1 VRLLSADFQMQQ
13 LIFRAGMLLSKH
25 RHWRPVER
33 LTLQPAT
40 AQIHVLQRLL
50 HQNRETQFGKKHQF
64 SEIRNYAEF
73 QHNIPVQ
80 TYETLRPYIEEQRLT
95 GAQALT
101 TESPKFYAQTSGTT
115 GEPKYIPIT
124 PTTLK
129 MHSDEQ
135 SLFSYLQYR
144 THPEAFVGKALGI
157 MGAAVE
163 NHLDSGHEVGSVSGH
178 LYQSLPKI
186 IRSRFVLPPAVSR
199 ITNYDLKY
207 LVILRLALAEPNITY
222 AGSPNPSTF
231 LRLLSVLNE
240 QREAL
245 IESLL
250 TGKLADIDGL
260 DESLKNQL
268 EHIFKPDTAR
278 AAYIRKL
285 PELTFANVWPE
296 LKLLTTW
303 TGGSCGIALTALREK
318 LPPNTKVMELGYQ
331 STEFRGSIA
340 LQAETGAGLPPLHH
354 HFFEFVEQARW
365 DNNDPEFLTLDQLAQ
380 GKIYYILVTNASG
393 LYRYFMN
400 DLVQVSGF
408 FNATPLLSFVQ
419 KGKGVTN
426 LTGEKLY
433 EAQVISAVQA
443 TSSALGL
450 ISSFYILVANEI
462 TMGYQIFIEADK
474 LAQIDNLI
482 FSKLLDEKLGELNIE
497 YQAKRD
503 SGRLAQLST
512 VWLKR
517 GTAEAYKTS
526 CMNLGQRE
534 GQFKPTV
541 LQYLQNL
548 NLPLTDYAI
557 K

>member
-1 VRLLSADFQMQQ
+1 MQQ
-13 LIFRAGMLLSKH
+13 FIFRAGMLLYKH
-25 RHWRPVER
+25 RHWRPVKR
-33 LTLQPAT
+33 FTHQPAT
-40 AQIHVLQRLL
+40 AQMDVLQRLL
-50 HQNRETQFGKKHQF
+50 HQNRDTHFGKKHRF
-64 SEIRNYAEF
+64 SEIHNYAKF
-73 QHNIPVQ
+73 QQNIPVQ

-95 GAQALT
+95 SAKALT
-101 TESPKFYAQTSGTT
+101 AESPKFYAQTSGTT

-129 MHSDEQ
+129 MHRDEQ

-144 THPEAFVGKALGI
+144 ACPEAFAGKALGI

-163 NHLDSGHEVGSVSGH
+163 GHLDSGHEVGSVSGN

-186 IRSRFVLPPAVSR
+186 IQSRFVLPPAVSR

-207 LVILRLALAEPNITY
+207 LVILRLALTEPNITY

-231 LRLLSVLNE
+231 LRLLNVLNE
-240 QREAL
+240 QRETL

-250 TGKLADIDGL
+250 TGKLAEIDNL
-260 DESLKNQL
+260 DEDLKNQL
-268 EHIFKPDTAR
+268 EHKFKPDPAR
-278 AAYIRKL
+278 AAYISSL

-296 LKLLTTW
+296 IKLLTTW
-303 TGGSCGIALTALREK
+303 TSGSCGIALTALREK
-318 LPPNTKVMELGYQ
+318 LPPSTKVMELGYQ
-331 STEFRGSIA
+331 STEFRGSVA
-340 LQAETGAGLPPLHH
+340 LQAETSAGLPPLHH
-354 HFFEFVEQARW
+354 HFFEFVEQSRW
-365 DNNDPEFLTLDQLAQ
+365 DNDDPEFLMLHQLIQ
-380 GKIYYILVTNASG
+380 GEIYYILVTNASG
-393 LYRYFMN
+393 LFRYFMN

-433 EAQVISAVQA
+433 EAQVISAIQA
-443 TSSALGL
+443 ISVTLGL
-450 ISSFYILVANEI
+450 ISSFYILVANEK
-462 TMGYQIFIEADK
+462 TMSYQLFLETDEPCRI
-474 LAQIDNLI
+474 NNST
-482 FSKLLDEKLGELNIE
+482 FSKLLDEKLGGLNIE

-503 SGRLAQLST
+503 SGRLAPLT
-512 VWLKR
+512 TAWLMR
-517 GTAEAYKTS
+517 GTAEANKAS
-526 CMNLGQRE
+526 CMSLGQRE

-548 NLPLTDYAI
+548 NLPLADYAI

>member
-1 VRLLSADFQMQQ
+1 MQQ
-13 LIFRAGMLLSKH
+13 LIFRAGMLFYKY
-25 RHWRPVER
+25 RHWLPFER
-33 LTLQPAT
+33 LTCQPSVT
-40 AQIHVLQRLL
+40 QINVMHLLL
-50 HQNRETQFGKKHQF
+50 HANRNTHFGKKHQF
-64 SEIRNYAEF
+64 TEICNYAEF
-73 QHNIPVQ
+73 QQNIPVQ

-95 GAQALT
+95 NIKALT

-124 PTTLK
+124 STTLK
-129 MHSDEQ
+129 MHQDEQ

-144 THPEAFVGKALGI
+144 ACPEAFAGKALGI

-163 NHLDSGHEVGSVSGH
+163 GHLDSGHEVGSVSGN

-186 IRSRFVLPPAVSR
+186 IQSRFVLPPAISS

-207 LVILRLALAEPNITY
+207 LVMLRLALAEPNITY

-231 LRLLSVLNE
+231 LRLLNVLNE
-240 QREAL
+240 QREL
-245 IESLL
+245 LTQSLL
-250 TGKLADIDGL
+250 TGKLAEIDSL
-260 DESLKNQL
+260 DVDLKNQL
-268 EHIFKPDTAR
+268 EHIFKPDPAR
-278 AAYIRKL
+278 AAHISKL

-296 LKLLTTW
+296 FKLLTTW

-354 HFFEFVEQARW
+354 HFFEFVEQSRW
-365 DNNDPEFLTLDQLAQ
+365 DNDDPEFLMLHQLTQ
-380 GKIYYILVTNASG
+380 GKLYYILVTNASG

-400 DLVQVSGF
+400 DLVQVSEF

-433 EAQVISAVQA
+433 EVQVISAVQA
-443 TSSALGL
+443 TSATLGL
-450 ISSFYILVANEI
+450 ISNFYILVANEKA
-462 TMGYQIFIEADK
+462 MSYQIFLETDK
-474 LAQIDNLI
+474 PNLVTNST
-482 FSKLLDEKLGELNIE
+482 FSKLLDEKLGDFNIE

-503 SGRLAQLST
+503 SGRLAPLST
-512 VWLKR
+512 IWLKA
-517 GTAEAYKTS
+517 GTAEAYKIS
-526 CMNLGQRE
+526 CMNSGQRE
-534 GQFKPTV
+534 GQFKPAV
-541 LQYLQNL
+541 LQYLQSL
-548 NLPLTDYAI
+548 NFPLADYVI

>member
-1 VRLLSADFQMQQ
+1 MQQ
-13 LIFRAGMLLSKH
+13 FIFRAGMLLYKH
-25 RHWRPVER
+25 RHWRPVKR
-33 LTLQPAT
+33 LTQQPAT
-40 AQIHVLQRLL
+40 AQMNVLQRLL
-50 HQNRETQFGKKHQF
+50 FQNRDTHFGKKHRF
-64 SEIRNYAEF
+64 SEIHNYSQF
-73 QHNIPVQ
+73 QQNIPVQ
-80 TYETLRPYIEEQRLT
+80 TYETLRLHIEEQRLT
-95 GAQALT
+95 GANALT
-101 TESPKFYAQTSGTT
+101 AESPKFYAQTSGTT

-124 PTTLK
+124 PMTLK
-129 MHSDEQ
+129 MHRDEQ

-144 THPEAFVGKALGI
+144 ACPEAFSGKALGI

-163 NHLDSGHEVGSVSGH
+163 GHLDSGHEVGSVSGN
-178 LYQSLPKI
+178 LYQSLPRI
-186 IRSRFVLPPAVSR
+186 IQSRFVLPPAVSR
-199 ITNYDLKY
+199 ISNYDLKY

-231 LRLLSVLNE
+231 LRLLNVLNE
-240 QREAL
+240 QREL
-245 IESLL
+245 LTQSLA
-250 TGKLADIDGL
+250 TGKLTEIDSLDADL
-260 DESLKNQL
+260 QNQL
-268 EHIFKPDTAR
+268 AHIFKPDPVR
-278 AAYIRKL
+278 FVQLSKL
-285 PELTFANVWPE
+285 SELTFANVWPN

-318 LPPNTKVMELGYQ
+318 LPPKTKVMELGYQ

-340 LQAETGAGLPPLHH
+340 LQAETSAGLPPLHH

-365 DNNDPEFLTLDQLAQ
+365 DNNDPEFLMLDQLTQ

-443 TSSALGL
+443 ISSELGL
-450 ISSFYILVANEI
+450 ISSFYILVANET
-462 TMGYQIFIEADK
+462 TMSYQLFLEVNEPNSANNAT
-474 LAQIDNLI
+474 L
-482 FSKLLDEKLGELNIE
+482 SSLLDEKLGELNIE
-497 YQAKRD
+497 YQSKRD
-503 SGRLAQLST
+503 SGRLAPPT
-512 VWLKR
+512 TTWLR
-517 GTAEAYKTS
+517 HGTAEAYKTS

-548 NLPLTDYAI
+548 NLPLADYAV

>member
-1 VRLLSADFQMQQ
+1 MQQ
-13 LIFRAGMLLSKH
+13 FIFRAGMLLYKH
-25 RHWRPVER
+25 RHWRPLES
-33 LTLQPAT
+33 LTQQPST
-40 AQIHVLQRLL
+40 AQMDVLQRLL
-50 HQNRETQFGKKHQF
+50 YQNRDTHFGRKHRF

-73 QHNIPVQ
+73 QQHIPVQ
-80 TYETLRPYIEEQRLT
+80 TYETLRPYIDEQRLN

-101 TESPKFYAQTSGTT
+101 AESPKFYAQTSGTT

-124 PTTLK
+124 PTTLR
-129 MHSDEQ
+129 MHRDEQ

-144 THPEAFVGKALGI
+144 ACPQAFAGKALGI

-163 NHLDSGHEVGSVSGH
+163 GHLNSGHEVGSVSGN

-186 IRSRFVLPPAVSR
+186 IQSRFVLPPAVSN
-199 ITNYDLKY
+199 ITNYELKY
-207 LVILRLALAEPNITY
+207 LVMLRLALAEPNITY

-240 QREAL
+240 QREKL

-250 TGKLADIDGL
+250 TGKLAEIRSL
-260 DESLKNQL
+260 DEDLKNQL
-268 EHIFKPDTAR
+268 EHLFKPDPVR
-278 AAYIRKL
+278 AAFISKL
-285 PELTFANVWPE
+285 PVLTFANVWPN
-296 LKLLTTW
+296 LKLITTW

-318 LPPNTKVMELGYQ
+318 LPPKTKVMELGYQ
-331 STEFRGSIA
+331 STEFRCSIA
-340 LQAETGAGLPPLHH
+340 LDAESSAGLPPLHH

-365 DNNDPEFLTLDQLAQ
+365 DNNIPEFLTLSQLTQ

-400 DLVQVSGF
+400 DLVQVGSF

-443 TSSALGL
+443 ALTKHNL
-450 ISSFYILVANEI
+450 VSSFYILVANEK
-462 TMGYQIFIEADK
+462 TMAYQLFLETDEPTRINDST
-474 LAQIDNLI
+474 
-482 FSKLLDEKLGELNIE
+482 FSKLLDETLGEVNIE

-503 SGRLAQLST
+503 SGRLAPPT
-512 VWLKR
+512 TIWLR
-517 GTAEAYKTS
+517 HGTAEAYKTS
-526 CMNLGQRE
+526 CINLGQRE

-548 NLPLTDYAI
+548 NLPLADYAV

>member
-1 VRLLSADFQMQQ
+1 MQQ
-13 LIFRAGMLLSKH
+13 FIFRAGMLLYKY
-25 RHWRPVER
+25 RHWQPVER
-33 LTLQPAT
+33 LSYQPDT
-40 AQIHVLQRLL
+40 AQMRIMQRLL
-50 HQNRETQFGKKHQF
+50 YQNQDTHFGKKHRF

-73 QHNIPVQ
+73 QQNIPVQ
-80 TYETLRPYIEEQRLT
+80 SYETLHPYIEEQRLT
-95 GAQALT
+95 GAKALT

-115 GEPKYIPIT
+115 GEPKHIPIT
-124 PTTLK
+124 LTTLK
-129 MHSDEQ
+129 MHRDEQ
-135 SLFSYLQYR
+135 SLFSYLQHR
-144 THPEAFVGKALGI
+144 SCPEAFSGKALGI

-163 NHLDSGHEVGSVSGH
+163 GYLNSGHEVGSVSGH

-186 IRSRFVLPPAVSR
+186 IQSRFVLPPAVSS
-199 ITNYDLKY
+199 ITNYELKY
-207 LVILRLALAEPNITY
+207 LVMLRLALAEPNITY

-231 LRLLSVLNE
+231 LRLLNVLNDH
-240 QREAL
+240 REL
-245 IESLL
+245 LTESLL
-250 TGKLADIDGL
+250 TGKLTEIDSL
-260 DESLKNQL
+260 DGDLKNQL
-268 EHIFKPDTAR
+268 EHTFKPDPAR
-278 AAYIRKL
+278 AAYISNL
-285 PELTFANVWPE
+285 PELTFANIWPN

-318 LPPNTKVMELGYQ
+318 LPPNIKVIELGYQ

-354 HFFEFVEQARW
+354 HFFEFVEQSRW
-365 DNNDPEFLTLDQLAQ
+365 DNDDPEFLTLDQLTQ
-380 GKIYYILVTNASG
+380 GKIYYILITNASG

-400 DLVQVSGF
+400 DLVQVSGV

-443 TSSALGL
+443 TSATLGL
-450 ISSFYILVANEI
+450 ISSFYILVANEK
-462 TMGYQIFIEADK
+462 TMAYQLFLEADRA
-474 LAQIDNLI
+474 AQINTST

-503 SGRLAQLST
+503 SGRLEPLST
-512 VWLKR
+512 TWLKQ
-517 GTAEAYKTS
+517 GTAEAYKVS
-526 CMNLGQRE
+526 CMSLGQRE

-548 NLPLTDYAI
+548 NLSLSDYAI

>member
-1 VRLLSADFQMQQ
+1 MQQ
-13 LIFRAGMLLSKH
+13 FIFRAGMLLYKH
-25 RHWRPVER
+25 QHWRPIER
-33 LTLQPAT
+33 LTHQPAA
-40 AQIHVLQRLL
+40 AQAHVMQRLL
-50 HQNRETQFGKKHQF
+50 LQNCDTRFGKKHRF
-64 SEIRNYAEF
+64 SEIRNYPEF
-73 QHNIPVQ
+73 QQNIPVQ
-80 TYETLRPYIEEQRLT
+80 TYESLRPYIEEQRLT
-95 GAQALT
+95 SAKALT
-101 TESPKFYAQTSGTT
+101 AESPKFYAQTSGTT

-129 MHSDEQ
+129 MHRDEQ

-144 THPEAFVGKALGI
+144 ACPEAFAGKALGI

-163 NHLDSGHEVGSVSGH
+163 GYLDSGHEVGSVSGN

-186 IRSRFVLPPAVSR
+186 IQSRFVLQPAVSR

-207 LVILRLALAEPNITY
+207 LIILRLALAEPNITY

-240 QREAL
+240 QRETL

-250 TGKLADIDGL
+250 TGKLAGIDSL
-260 DESLKNQL
+260 DEDLKNQL
-268 EHIFKPDTAR
+268 APKFKPDPAR
-278 AAYIRKL
+278 AAQICKL
-285 PELTFANVWPE
+285 PGLTYANVWPA

-340 LQAETGAGLPPLHH
+340 LQTEISAGLPPLHH

-365 DNNDPEFLTLDQLAQ
+365 DDNDPEFLTLDQLTQ

-433 EAQVISAVQA
+433 ETQVISAVQA
-443 TSSALGL
+443 ISATLGL
-450 ISSFYILVANEI
+450 ISSFYILVANEK
-462 TMGYQIFIEADK
+462 TMSYQLFLETGEPSRI
-474 LAQIDNLI
+474 NNST

-503 SGRLAQLST
+503 SGRLTQLST
-512 VWLKR
+512 IWLQR

-548 NLPLTDYAI
+548 NFPLADFAI

>member
-1 VRLLSADFQMQQ
+1 MQQ
-13 LIFRAGMLLSKH
+13 FILHVGMLLYKH
-25 RHWRPVER
+25 QHWQPVER
-33 LTLQPAT
+33 LTHQPAV
-40 AQIHVLQRLL
+40 AQLHVLQRLL
-50 HQNRETQFGKKHQF
+50 HQNRDTYFGKKHRF
-64 SEIRNYAEF
+64 SEINNYAEF
-73 QHNIPVQ
+73 QQNIPVQ

-95 GAQALT
+95 SVKTLT
-101 TESPKFYAQTSGTT
+101 AESPKFYAQTSGTT

-129 MHSDEQ
+129 MHRDEQ
-135 SLFSYLQYR
+135 SLFSYLQYCAC
-144 THPEAFVGKALGI
+144 PEAFTGKALGI

-163 NHLDSGHEVGSVSGH
+163 GHLDSGHEVGSVSGN

-186 IRSRFVLPPAVSR
+186 IQSRFVLPPAVSN

-207 LVILRLALAEPNITY
+207 LVMLRLALAEPNITY

-231 LRLLSVLNE
+231 LRLLNVLNE
-240 QREAL
+240 QREL
-245 IESLL
+245 LTQSLA
-250 TGKLADIDGL
+250 TGKLAEIDSL
-260 DESLKNQL
+260 DEDLKNQL
-268 EHIFKPDTAR
+268 EHMFKPDTAR
-278 AAYIRKL
+278 AARISKL
-285 PELTFANVWPE
+285 PELTFANVWPN

-303 TGGSCGIALTALREK
+303 TGGSCGIALAALREK
-318 LPPNTKVMELGYQ
+318 LPPKIKVMELGYQ

-340 LQAETGAGLPPLHH
+340 LQAETSAGLPPLHH
-354 HFFEFVEQARW
+354 HFFEFVEQSRW
-365 DNNDPEFLTLDQLAQ
+365 DNSDPEFLALDQLTQ
-380 GKIYYILVTNASG
+380 GKIYYIFVTNASG

-433 EAQVISAVQA
+433 EAQVIHAVKEISE
-443 TSSALGL
+443 TLGL
-450 ISSFYILVANEI
+450 ISSFYILVANEK
-462 TMGYQIFIEADK
+462 TMAYQLFIEAV
-474 LAQIDNLI
+474 APSQINNSI
-482 FSKLLDEKLGELNIE
+482 FSELLDRKLGELNIE

-503 SGRLAQLST
+503 SGRLAPPT
-512 VWLKR
+512 TTWLRR

-541 LQYLQNL
+541 LQYFQHL
-548 NLPLTDYAI
+548 NFPLSDFANY
-557 K
+557 

>member
-1 VRLLSADFQMQQ
+1 MQQ
-13 LIFRAGMLLSKH
+13 FIFRVGMLLYKH
-25 RHWRPVER
+25 RHWRPLEC
-33 LTLQPAT
+33 LTHQPAD
-40 AQIHVLQRLL
+40 AQMHVMQRLL
-50 HQNRETQFGKKHQF
+50 HQNCETQFGRKHRF

-73 QHNIPVQ
+73 QQNIPVQ
-80 TYETLRPYIEEQRLT
+80 TYETLRPYIEKQRLT
-95 GAQALT
+95 GTKALT
-101 TESPKFYAQTSGTT
+101 IESPKFYAQTSGTT

-124 PTTLK
+124 QTTLK
-129 MHSDEQ
+129 MHRNEQ

-144 THPEAFVGKALGI
+144 ACPEAFAGKALGI

-163 NHLDSGHEVGSVSGH
+163 GHLDSGHEVGSVSGH

-186 IRSRFVLPPAVSR
+186 IQSRFVLPPAVSR

-231 LRLLSVLNE
+231 LRLLSILNE
-240 QREAL
+240 QRETL

-250 TGKLADIDGL
+250 TGKLTEIDSL
-260 DESLKNQL
+260 DMDLKNQL
-268 EHIFKPDTAR
+268 AQKFKPNCAR

-285 PELTFANVWPE
+285 PELTFANVWPN

-303 TGGSCGIALTALREK
+303 TGGSCGIALTALRSK
-318 LPPNTKVMELGYQ
+318 LPPKTKVMELGYQ

-354 HFFEFVEQARW
+354 HFFEFVEQSRW
-365 DNNDPEFLTLDQLAQ
+365 DNDDPEFLMLHQLIQ
-380 GKIYYILVTNASG
+380 SKIYYILVTNASG
-393 LYRYFMN
+393 LFRYFMN

-433 EAQVISAVQA
+433 EAQVISAVRA
-443 TSSALGL
+443 TSATLGL
-450 ISSFYILVANEI
+450 ISSFYILVANEK
-462 TMGYQIFIEADK
+462 TMSYQLYLETDEPSQIE
-474 LAQIDNLI
+474 NST

-497 YQAKRD
+497 YQAKRN
-503 SGRLAQLST
+503 SGRLASLT
-512 VWLKR
+512 TAWLKR
-517 GTAEAYKTS
+517 GTAEAYKAS
-526 CMNLGQRE
+526 CMSIGQRE

-541 LQYLQNL
+541 LQYLKNL
-548 NLPLTDYAI
+548 NLPLADYAI

>member
-1 VRLLSADFQMQQ
+1 MQQ
-13 LIFRAGMLLSKH
+13 FIFHAGMLFYKH
-25 RHWRPVER
+25 RHWQPMER
-33 LTLQPAT
+33 LTQQPAT
-40 AQIHVLQRLL
+40 AQMDVLQRLL
-50 HQNRETQFGKKHQF
+50 RQNRDTQFGKKYRF
-64 SEIRNYAEF
+64 SEIRHYAEF
-73 QHNIPVQ
+73 QQNIPVQ

-95 GAQALT
+95 GAKALT

-124 PTTLK
+124 STTLK
-129 MHSDEQ
+129 MHRDEQ

-144 THPEAFVGKALGI
+144 ACPEAFAGKALGI

-163 NHLDSGHEVGSVSGH
+163 AHLDSGHAVGSVSGH
-178 LYQSLPKI
+178 LYKSLPNTI
-186 IRSRFVLPPAVSR
+186 QSRFVLPPAISR
-199 ITNYDLKY
+199 ITNYELKY
-207 LVILRLALAEPNITY
+207 LVMLRLALAEPNITY

-240 QREAL
+240 HRELLTQSL
-245 IESLL
+245 I
-250 TGKLADIDGL
+250 TGKLAEIDSL
-260 DESLKNQL
+260 DADLKNQL
-268 EHIFKPDTAR
+268 AHKFKPDPAR
-278 AAYIRKL
+278 AVRISNL
-285 PELTFANVWPE
+285 PELTFANVWPN

-340 LQAETGAGLPPLHH
+340 LQAETSAGLPPLHH
-354 HFFEFVEQARW
+354 HFFEFVEQSRW
-365 DNNDPEFLTLDQLAQ
+365 DNGAPEFLTLDQLTQ

-443 TSSALGL
+443 TLVTLGL
-450 ISSFYILVANEI
+450 ISSFYILVANEKI
-462 TMGYQIFIEADK
+462 MAYQFFLEVDEPGE
-474 LAQIDNLI
+474 IDNALL
-482 FSKLLDEKLGELNIE
+482 SRMLDEKLGDLNIE
-497 YQAKRD
+497 YQAKRA
-503 SGRLAQLST
+503 SGRLAPLT
-512 VWLKR
+512 TTWLKC
-517 GTAEAYKTS
+517 GTAEAYKIS

-548 NLPLTDYAI
+548 NFPLADFATKND
-557 K
+557 

>member
-1 VRLLSADFQMQQ
+1 MQQ
-13 LIFRAGMLLSKH
+13 FIFRAGMLLYRH
-25 RHWRPVER
+25 RHWQPVER
-33 LTLQPAT
+33 LTHQPAT
-40 AQIHVLQRLL
+40 AQMLVMQRLL
-50 HQNRETQFGKKHQF
+50 HQNRDTQFGKKHRF

-73 QHNIPVQ
+73 QQYTPVQ

-95 GAQALT
+95 GTKALT
-101 TESPKFYAQTSGTT
+101 VESPKFYAQTSGTT

-129 MHSDEQ
+129 MHRDEQ

-144 THPEAFVGKALGI
+144 ACPEAFAGKALGI
-157 MGAAVE
+157 MGATVE
-163 NHLDSGHEVGSVSGH
+163 GHLDSGHDVGSVSGH

-186 IRSRFVLPPAVSR
+186 IQSRFVLPPSVSS
-199 ITNYDLKY
+199 ITNYNLKY
-207 LVILRLALAEPNITY
+207 LVMLRLALAEPNITY

-240 QREAL
+240 QRETL
-245 IESLL
+245 TESLV
-250 TGKLADIDGL
+250 TGKLAEIDSL
-260 DESLKNQL
+260 DADLKNQL
-268 EHIFKPDTAR
+268 VHKFKPNPER
-278 AAYIRKL
+278 AAYISSL
-285 PELTFANVWPE
+285 PELSFANVWPN
-296 LKLLTTW
+296 LNLLTTW

-318 LPPNTKVMELGYQ
+318 LPPKTKVMELGYQ

-340 LQAETGAGLPPLHH
+340 LDAETSAGLPPLHH
-354 HFFEFVEQARW
+354 HFFEFVEQSRW
-365 DNNDPEFLTLDQLAQ
+365 DNSDPEFLTLDQLTQ

-433 EAQVISAVQA
+433 EAQVISAVQVISA
-443 TSSALGL
+443 TLGL
-450 ISSFYILVANEI
+450 ISSFYILVANEK
-462 TMGYQIFIEADK
+462 TMSYQLFIEADQPTRINNS
-474 LAQIDNLI
+474 A
-482 FSKLLDEKLGELNIE
+482 FSKMLDEKLGELNIE
-497 YQAKRD
+497 YLAKRD
-503 SGRLAQLST
+503 SGRLAPLCT
-512 VWLKR
+512 IWLKR
-517 GTAEAYKTS
+517 GAAEAYKAS
-526 CMNLGQRE
+526 CINLGQRE

-541 LQYLQNL
+541 LQYFQNL
-548 NLPLTDYAI
+548 NLPLADYAI

>member
-1 VRLLSADFQMQQ
+1 MQQ
-13 LIFRAGMLLSKH
+13 FIFRAGMLLYKH
-25 RHWRPVER
+25 RHWRPLER
-33 LTLQPAT
+33 LTQRPAT
-40 AQIHVLQRLL
+40 AQMDVLQRLL
-50 HQNRETQFGKKHQF
+50 YQNRDTHFGKKHRF
-64 SEIRNYAEF
+64 SEIHNYAKF
-73 QHNIPVQ
+73 QQNIPVQ

-95 GAQALT
+95 SAKALT
-101 TESPKFYAQTSGTT
+101 AESPKFYAQTSGTT

-124 PTTLK
+124 ATTLK
-129 MHSDEQ
+129 MHRDEQ

-144 THPEAFVGKALGI
+144 ACPEAFAGKALGI

-163 NHLDSGHEVGSVSGH
+163 GHLDSGHEVGSVSGN

-186 IRSRFVLPPAVSR
+186 IQSRFVLPPAVSS
-199 ITNYDLKY
+199 ISNYDLKY
-207 LVILRLALAEPNITY
+207 LAILRLALAEPNITY

-231 LRLLSVLNE
+231 LRLLNVLNE
-240 QREAL
+240 QREL
-245 IESLL
+245 LTQSLA
-250 TGKLADIDGL
+250 TGKLTEIDSLDAD
-260 DESLKNQL
+260 LKNQL
-268 EHIFKPDTAR
+268 EHKFKPDPAR
-278 AAYIRKL
+278 AAHISSL
-285 PELTFANVWPE
+285 PELTFANVWPN

-318 LPPNTKVMELGYQ
+318 LPANTKVMELGYQ

-340 LQAETGAGLPPLHH
+340 LQAETSTGLPPLHH
-354 HFFEFVEQARW
+354 HFFEFVEQSRW
-365 DNNDPEFLTLDQLAQ
+365 DNNDPEFLTLAQLTQ

-443 TSSALGL
+443 VSSALGL
-450 ISSFYILVANEI
+450 ISSFYILVANEK
-462 TMGYQIFIEADK
+462 TMAYQLFLEANQPNS
-474 LAQIDNLI
+474 ANNTT
-482 FSKLLDEKLGELNIE
+482 FSSLLDEKLGDLNIE

-503 SGRLAQLST
+503 SGRLAPPTTS
-512 VWLKR
+512 WLIS

-534 GQFKPTV
+534 GQFKSAV

-548 NLPLTDYAI
+548 NFPLTDFAI
-557 K
+557 D